1 MTTLKDIEQSTKK
14 FKERNKKRIKDANE
28 LIKRADDFLEKF
40 NRKKTTSKYE
50 SVDSYET
57 GGEVRGTGLSIKRT
71 FKGY

>member
-14 FKERNKKRIKDANE
+14 FKERNKKRIKDENE

-71 FKGY
+71 FKVY

>member
-71 FKGY
+71 FKVY